1 MKRTM
6 LFLVALICLLVS
18 SATAEVNTATTVVP
32 KSGYPAPVYKICVDG
47 LLFYII
53 DTVVGQ
59 AMVQVFEPSKELNG
73 PPQVKVCTGN

>member
-47 LLFYII
+47 LLFYIV
-53 DTVVGQ
+53 DTVGGCT
-59 AMVQVFEPSKELNG
+59 MVQVFEPSKELNG
-73 PPQVKVCTGN
+73 PPQVKICTGN

>member
-32 KSGYPAPVYKICVDG
+32 MSGYPPPLYKICVDG
-47 LLFYII
+47 LLFYIV
-53 DTVVGQ
+53 DSVGGRT
-59 AMVQVFEPSKELNG
+59 MVQVFEPSKELNG